1 MSVDRGES
9 QTRGG
14 PSVERR
20 PASRHARDG
29 VDGLAL
35 AFRLAMRDLKH
46 AQAFLSAPWTVLE
59 FALGGQHSLQESC
72 RVDAGAS
79 WRGPHNQHRSDAGS
93 RQLGGQ
99 EKRSLSEAN
108 PIASADGVL
117 QWSERVLE

>member
-20 PASRHARDG
+20 PASRRARDG
-29 VDGLAL
+29 VGGLAL

-46 AQAFLSAPWTVLE
+46 AQAFLSAPWDVLE
-59 FALGGQHSLQESC
+59 FALGGQRSLQESY
-72 RVDAGAS
+72 RVDADTS
-79 WRGPHNQHRSDAGS
+79 WRGPHHQPRSDVGP

-99 EKRSLSEAN
+99 ER
-108 PIASADGVL
+108 
-117 QWSERVLE
+117 